1 MSQRLP
7 RGTLRRSAPAAPVT
21 DLRAARFAALS
32 EEEGAARA
40 AIAATLGTS
49 DAALLDDLAR
59 LRSEIREGWK
69 SAASAFLLIGRALC
83 RIEAM
88 LARADFHRL
97 ISDQQFLPFGRASA
111 VKMMSVARAVD
122 GGRIEPQRLPPY
134 SVAYELV
141 TLPDPLLRLA
151 AAQGLV
157 RPDVKRVEIA
167 AFKLAQRPDAPER
180 VDPEALRREDSSLRA
195 REARLES
202 ELAAV
207 RARRRAIADLLRE
220 A

>member
-7 RGTLRRSAPAAPVT
+7 RGTLRQIAPAAPVT

-32 EEEGAARA
+32 EEESEARA
-40 AIAATLGTS
+40 AIAATLATS
-49 DAALLDDLAR
+49 DAALVDELAR

-69 SAASAFLLIGRALC
+69 SAASAFLQIGRALC

-88 LARADFHRL
+88 LSRTDFHRL
-97 ISDQQFLPFGRASA
+97 ISDKQYLPFGRASA

-122 GGRIEPQRLPPY
+122 GGRIEPHHLPPY

-151 AAQGLV
+151 SAQGLI
-157 RPDVKRVEIA
+157 RPDVKRDEIA
-167 AFKLAQRPDAPER
+167 AFKLAQRPAEPEQ
-180 VDPEALRREDSSLRA
+180 VDPEALHRERGNLRA
-195 REARLES
+195 RRARLET
-202 ELAAV
+202 ELAAID
-207 RARRRAIADLLRE
+207 RRLRTIADLLHE
-220 A
+220 D